1 MLVKVGGGF
10 GEVAGVVLADELGV
24 VFAEEVGV
32 VLVGREALV
41 EVFCAYL
48 RVTAGAFCKFVH
60 NSVYNL

>member
-24 VFAEEVGV
+24 VFVEEVGV

-41 EVFCAYL
+41 EVFCTFL
-48 RVTAGAFCKFVH
+48 LVTAGAFWKKA
-60 NSVYNL
+60 SL